1 MIANWWKFQALSGT
15 EKRVFLSV
23 VMLLPLFWVGLRV
36 FGFARLQA
44 WLERA
49 PLVQKTRPAVDEL
62 AAFGRLVNTA
72 ANRAPGPVTC
82 LTRSMLLRWLLRRRG
97 VASDLRIGVQFVQGK
112 LEAHAWV
119 EYANMPINDAP
130 DVARRFAAF
139 NEPLSPEVFTSP

>member
-1 MIANWWKFQALSGT
+1 MTANWWKFQALSGT

-72 ANRAPGPVTC
+72 AIAPP
-82 LTRSMLLRWLLRRRG
+82 
-97 VASDLRIGVQFVQGK
+97 
-112 LEAHAWV
+112 
-119 EYANMPINDAP
+119 AP
-130 DVARRFAAF
+130 
-139 NEPLSPEVFTSP
+139 

>member
-1 MIANWWKFQALSGT
+1 MSDKWSKFRALSGA
-15 EKRVFLSV
+15 EKRVFVSAV
-23 VMLLPLFWVGLRV
+23 TLLPLFWVGLRV
-36 FGFARLQA
+36 CGFARLRA
-44 WLERA
+44 WLERSA
-49 PLVQKTRPAVDEL
+49 LVPESRPAVDEL

-82 LTRSMLLRWLLRRRG
+82 LTRSLLLRWLLRRRG

-119 EYANMPINDAP
+119 EYAGVPINDAP

-139 NEPLSPEVFTSP
+139 NAPLSPEVFTSP